1 MQMKLYDDKWKAIL
15 EAKEAELGRP
25 IRGAERSAL
34 KKTHSRQINDEVT
47 KEMKQRV
54 QNGQMQTRQKVA
66 ERALNDP
73 RIEAIKDPLEQAQ
86 AIQAYVRDNHTLE
99 HQRTNEFAV
108 EEGTR
113 AVFQSEMG
121 PVGRKLQSVI
131 DARQLYG
138 TPRIIMPFVRTPVN
152 IQKKFFGMLPT
163 SLAVEQYHKAMNF
176 VWNKGGSGR
185 AFSGSWELP
194 ADSKIGGLHN
204 EMMEMLNSGD
214 PRKIAHARGQQA
226 MGVALFYG
234 AYELMANS
242 EDGGITMTG
251 GGGTMTKG
259 DKARLADSGWQ
270 PYSIHIPG
278 TGYISMRRMDP
289 FGQILGLV
297 ADTVELLQAEDG
309 QGSME
314 EKQRLTTALVMT
326 IGSQLKEKSYLQ
338 GLSQLM
344 DAMTGDPEDSKNY
357 FMNLQQTLDPTSG
370 QMYFSS
376 AGRHVQH
383 AKDGV
388 FREMR
393 DIVDARR
400 ANSWIYNPEDAPPMR
415 NVIGEVRPR
424 QGYGQS
430 ESGSV
435 RFLNFT
441 SPMRWTAESDDP
453 VIRELARHDMP
464 INKRS
469 ETQGELILTMFTK
482 DDYKYTAF
490 DRWYEILGEMTIKN
504 KIPADVFKLRAEG
517 KRITKNE
524 WTLREALTDLVNS
537 DWYASQEGLT
547 DDAGNPMQGV
557 EMKNLIDEYTD
568 TAYDAM
574 VEEFPEIKILK
585 AHFERENATRSA
597 DATQQ
602 LYGKERVSD
611 DKVEKIKGAADM
623 MYNREINS
631 AGSSNKEAKD
641 VVERLL
647 NK

>member
-1 MQMKLYDDKWKAIL
+1 
-15 EAKEAELGRP
+15 
-25 IRGAERSAL
+25 
-34 KKTHSRQINDEVT
+34 
-47 KEMKQRV
+47 
-54 QNGQMQTRQKVA
+54 
-66 ERALNDP
+66 
-73 RIEAIKDPLEQAQ
+73 
-86 AIQAYVRDNHTLE
+86 
-99 HQRTNEFAV
+99 
-108 EEGTR
+108 
-113 AVFQSEMG
+113 
-121 PVGRKLQSVI
+121 
-131 DARQLYG
+131 
-138 TPRIIMPFVRTPVN
+138 
-152 IQKKFFGMLPT
+152 
-163 SLAVEQYHKAMNF
+163 
-176 VWNKGGSGR
+176 
-185 AFSGSWELP
+185 
-194 ADSKIGGLHN
+194 
-204 EMMEMLNSGD
+204 
-214 PRKIAHARGQQA
+214 
-226 MGVALFYG
+226 
-234 AYELMANS
+234 
-242 EDGGITMTG
+242 
-251 GGGTMTKG
+251 
-259 DKARLADSGWQ
+259 
-270 PYSIHIPG
+270 
-278 TGYISMRRMDP
+278 MDP
-289 FGQILGLV
+289 FGQVLGLV

-344 DAMTGDPEDSKNY
+344 SAMTGDPEDSKKY

-415 NVIGEVRPR
+415 NAIGEVRPR

-430 ESGSV
+430 ESGFV

-504 KIPADVFKLRAEG
+504 KITADVIEFKVSG
-517 KRITKNE
+517 KRVEMNE

-537 DWYASQEGLT
+537 EWYASQEGLT
-547 DDAGNPMQGV
+547 NDAGSPMQGV
-557 EMKNLIDEYTD
+557 EMKKLIDEYTD
-568 TAYDAM
+568 TAFDAM
-574 VEEFPEIKILK
+574 VEEFPDIKVLK
-585 AHFERENATRSA
+585 AYFARENATRNA

-602 LYGKERVSD
+602 LFGKERIPD
-611 DKVEKIKGAADM
+611 ETVERMKDGANMA
-623 MYNREINS
+623 YNEQINS
-631 AGSSNKEAKD
+631 AGSSNKQAKD